1 MAGSLN
7 RQIENL
13 VVGGSRVARVVLKR
27 CLAREKW
34 IQAHWKPELL
44 ATKARRNRK
53 TKNSNTLEN

>member
-27 CLAREKW
+27 LSGTREIDPVALETW
-34 IQAHWKPELL
+34 TAGDE
-44 ATKARRNRK
+44 
-53 TKNSNTLEN
+53 SNTE